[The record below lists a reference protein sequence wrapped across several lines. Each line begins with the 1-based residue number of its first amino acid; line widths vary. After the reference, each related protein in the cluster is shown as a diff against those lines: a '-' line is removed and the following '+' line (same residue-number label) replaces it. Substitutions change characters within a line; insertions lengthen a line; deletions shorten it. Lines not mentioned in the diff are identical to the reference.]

1 MAPYLLGEVMKK
13 ILLASQYKT
22 LVQKYSNL
30 LVNWGFKLLT
40 ATSGSEALKL
50 HKEHGF
56 DLIISDYELEG
67 MSLGTLCS
75 LIRQSE
81 NDRHVPIIITCHN
94 VPDRIKRARLIGAS
108 DIVLK
113 PVDPIKL
120 LETIGKHVGLNLIRA
135 KRVELRIGVTIEKEM
150 QELTCFSRDIS
161 STGILVKSDHFF
173 NIGERITCNF
183 ILPGSYNQVKA
194 EGEIVRYM
202 TDLECNN
209 LYGISFVSISA
220 SHRTAIIDYINSTPT
235 AHLTSKIK
243 KSESSMHRD
252 IGSAKELILR
262 LPEK

>member
-1 MAPYLLGEVMKK
+1 MAHYLLCEVMKK

-22 LVQKYSNL
+22 LLQKYSNL

-40 ATSGSEALKL
+40 ATSGAEALRL

-56 DLIISDYELEG
+56 DLIVSDYELEG

-94 VPDRIKRARLIGAS
+94 VPDRLKKARLIGAN

-120 LETIGKHVGLNLIRA
+120 LEAIGKYVGLNLIRA
-135 KRVELRIGVTIEKEM
+135 KRVEIRIGVKIKKEG

-173 NIGERITCNF
+173 NIGERIACSFT
-183 ILPGSYNQVKA
+183 LPGSCTQVEA

-202 TDLECNN
+202 TDSECDN
-209 LYGISFVSISA
+209 LYGVNFNSISA
-220 SHRTAIIDYINSTPT
+220 AHRKGIIDYINSTSL
-235 AHLTSKIK
+235 LTSKIK
-243 KSESSMHRD
+243 KSENSIHRD
-252 IGSAKELILR
+252 IGYAKELILR